1 MSVFT
6 RDSVKDS
13 PVPAR
18 TPISGLGVPCY
29 SQLLSGA
36 GTYVS
41 PRRHSIGFSEESAV
55 DPDSS
60 IGPSTR
66 TVRPARYPFASSHI
80 MSSDSPDGN
89 AITSTEEFDAALERL
104 LRRAGRGG
112 VDVRGSWV
120 YRSAEQT
127 YDLEVMVYELDGADA
142 SD

>member
-1 MSVFT
+1 M
-6 RDSVKDS
+6 
-13 PVPAR
+13 
-18 TPISGLGVPCY
+18 PCFP
-29 SQLLSGA
+29 QLVSGA
-36 GTYVS
+36 GTYVPS
-41 PRRHSIGFSEESAV
+41 RRHSIGFSKESAV

-66 TVRPARYPFASSHI
+66 AVYSARYPLASSHI

-89 AITSTEEFDAALERL
+89 AITSTEEFDTALERL
-104 LRRAGRGG
+104 LRRARRGG

-120 YRSAEQT
+120 YRSAEQA